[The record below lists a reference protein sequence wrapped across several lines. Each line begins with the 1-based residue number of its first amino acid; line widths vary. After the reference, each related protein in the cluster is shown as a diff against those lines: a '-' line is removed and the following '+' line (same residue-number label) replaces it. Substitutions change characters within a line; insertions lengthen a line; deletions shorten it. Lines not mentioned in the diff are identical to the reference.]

1 MADTGEVVQQKQ
13 ALDSRITYVKQRK
26 GRYMAQALTEFE
38 EKIEPLL
45 PKDVAEAFKVIL
57 RRKFGALSADVV
69 ALLEL
74 GDQAKNE
81 LAQEFYDRMFV
92 DGAPRRDHT

>member
-1 MADTGEVVQQKQ
+1 MAETGEVVQQKQ
-13 ALDSRITYVKQRK
+13 ALDSQITYVKQRK

-45 PKDVAEAFKVIL
+45 PKAVAEEFKVTL

-74 GDQAKNE
+74 GDQAKNGY
-81 LAQEFYDRMFV
+81 AQELFDRLFA
-92 DGAPRRDHT
+92 DGPPRRD